1 MEKIDVYNKGE
12 RLYHSPSGI
21 EIPGGQTTSLPA
33 AEAESLMKSY
43 PRDLISPDSLRS
55 TPVDV
60 KGLEK
65 LINELRADIDDLKAD
80 LSAVTKEKEDL
91 NTQALEATT
100 VKEEMAKELEQSEA
114 FKDILLDLLFQ
125 VHKTEFPKDGGLP
138 KDLADK
144 IAAVFTPNPPTGTQA

>member
-21 EIPGGQTTSLPA
+21 EIPGGQTTNLPA

-60 KGLEK
+60 KGQEK
-65 LINELRADIDDLKAD
+65 LINELRAENDDLKAG
-80 LSAVTKEKEDL
+80 LAAVTKEKEDL
-91 NTQALEATT
+91 NTQALEAVT
-100 VKEEMAKELEQSEA
+100 VKEELAKELKIAES
-114 FKDILLDLLFQ
+114 FKGILLDIL
-125 VHKTEFPKDGGLP
+125 TEVQKVEELSPELK
-138 KDLADK
+138 AK
-144 IAAVFTPNPPTGTQA
+144 IDAIFAPNPPTGT